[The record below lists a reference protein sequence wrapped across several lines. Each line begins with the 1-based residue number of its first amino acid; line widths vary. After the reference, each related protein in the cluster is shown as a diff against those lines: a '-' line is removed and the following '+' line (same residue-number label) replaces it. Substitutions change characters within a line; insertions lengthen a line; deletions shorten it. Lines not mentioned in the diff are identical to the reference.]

1 MNEDNFK
8 VSKPNTQKNS
18 TGDGIAIIVVA
29 IIIAA
34 IVGTSPNSDN
44 SVQPNKPRLRKQRMH
59 NTWNRGHF
67 KSTALPS
74 NYSAQNNGKKIRPK
88 SGPKKF

>member
-8 VSKPNTQKNS
+8 ESKPNTQKNG

-44 SVQPNKPRLRKQRMH
+44 SVQPNKPQAAQTTDAQHVEQGAFQIDSIAQQLFGTKQR
-59 NTWNRGHF
+59 
-67 KSTALPS
+67 
-74 NYSAQNNGKKIRPK
+74 
-88 SGPKKF
+88 